1 MALCTRHCRAGL
13 QVVPSL
19 RDSPHGPMY
28 PALPCRAT
36 GCAVPTGLAPWPYV
50 PGSAVPGYRLCRPY
64 GTRPMALCTRQ
75 CRAGLQ
81 VVPSLRDSPRIHLQ
95 VPDPSTTRVFKRLV
109 NSIC

>member
-28 PALPCRAT
+28 PAVPCRAT

-50 PGSAVPGYRLCRPY
+50 PGSVVPGYRLCRPC
-64 GTRPMALCTRQ
+64 GTRP
-75 CRAGLQ
+75 G
-81 VVPSLRDSPRIHLQ
+81 SIYKSRIHLQ
-95 VPDPSTTRVFKRLV
+95 LEFLSGL
-109 NSIC
+109 